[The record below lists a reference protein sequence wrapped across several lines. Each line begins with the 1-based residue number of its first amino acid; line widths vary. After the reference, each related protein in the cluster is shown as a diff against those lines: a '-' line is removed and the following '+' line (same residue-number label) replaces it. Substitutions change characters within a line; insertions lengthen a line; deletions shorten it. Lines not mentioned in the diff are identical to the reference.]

1 MPVVSEVIV
10 VWRAGKPPW
19 VTVLAWR
26 THRRRGKLWPVFTRS
41 PGKTRNFSNYPKT
54 SMPLPQ
60 LVEAV
65 PVARLGRSLLH
76 VGTCA
81 LNRD

>member
-1 MPVVSEVIV
+1 MED
-10 VWRAGKPPW
+10 
-19 VTVLAWR
+19 
-26 THRRRGKLWPVFTRS
+26 HRRRGKLWPVFTRS
-41 PGKTRNFSNYPKT
+41 PGKTGNFSNYPKT

-60 LVEAV
+60 LFEAV

-81 LNRD
+81 LNRN